1 VGGFGVVGLVH
12 PQLVPLVPLYVQPW
26 MYTVIFPTA
35 AVYGLIAHRAYR
47 TSRLTRRRA
56 DAWVAIGT
64 AWLGA
69 SLALYLL
76 SSTWT
81 LGFWWAHMMEGLGV
95 MVVTFAVAV
104 DLARQR
110 PSQAIARDL
119 RGEEL
124 VGPEEEL
131 LGGYVRALTTSL
143 RDLDPS
149 TGAHSK
155 RVAALAVRVGYQLGL
170 GPDTVRRLAIAGLVH
185 DIGKLQLP
193 GEILT
198 KPGRLT
204 DEEFA
209 VIRRHPGLGAA
220 LLSHLGGFSEEVPI
234 VAAHH
239 ERWDGAGYP
248 AGLQGQEIPLEAR
261 ILSVC
266 DVYDALTSDRPYRT
280 AWEHDRAIA
289 LLREDTGKAFDPVCA
304 DAVIAVLGGSATP
317 VVEVVRTRLAPR
329 TAVEGG

>member
-1 VGGFGVVGLVH
+1 
-12 PQLVPLVPLYVQPW
+12 
-26 MYTVIFPTA
+26 
-35 AVYGLIAHRAYR
+35 
-47 TSRLTRRRA
+47 
-56 DAWVAIGT
+56 
-64 AWLGA
+64 
-69 SLALYLL
+69 
-76 SSTWT
+76 
-81 LGFWWAHMMEGLGV
+81 
-95 MVVTFAVAV
+95 MVVTFSVAV

-143 RDLDPS
+143 RDRDPS

-155 RVAALAVRVGYQLGL
+155 RVAGLAVRVGGHLGL
-170 GPDTVRRLAIAGLVH
+170 GPDAVRRLAIAGLVH
-185 DIGKLQLP
+185 DIGKLQIP
-193 GEILT
+193 ADILN

-209 VIRRHPGLGAA
+209 QIKLHPGLGAS

-234 VAAHH
+234 VGAHH

-248 AGLQGQEIPLEAR
+248 AGLAGGAIPLEAR

-266 DVYDALTSDRPYRT
+266 DVYDALTSDRPYRS
-280 AWEHDRAIA
+280 AWEHDRALA
-289 LLREDTGKAFDPVCA
+289 QLHEDRGTAFDPACV
-304 DAVIAVLGGSATP
+304 DAVIAVLEEKATP
-317 VVEVVRTRLAPR
+317 TVEILRTRLAPR
-329 TAVEGG
+329 TAVEGV